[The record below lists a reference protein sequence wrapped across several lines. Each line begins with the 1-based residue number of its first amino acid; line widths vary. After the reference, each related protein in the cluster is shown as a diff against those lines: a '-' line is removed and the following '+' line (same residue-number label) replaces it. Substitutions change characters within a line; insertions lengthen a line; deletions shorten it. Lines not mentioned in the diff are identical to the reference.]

1 MLLPEHSEQLAV
13 AALPRLVLPPAA
25 LGGLHL
31 GLLVVLEGPLL
42 VPAHVPAV
50 QQDLGG
56 GAVLG
61 ADVHGQLVVFEEA
74 GGEDQEPPEVLR
86 VQVAAAAEVVTTVQE
101 SLKRSKG
108 EVKLQNSKSK
118 PVQRPC

>member
-13 AALPRLVLPPAA
+13 AALARLVLSPAA

-31 GLLVVLEGPLL
+31 GLPVVLEGPLL

-56 GAVLG
+56 SAVLG
-61 ADVHGQLVVFEEA
+61 ADVHGQLVVFEQA

-101 SLKRSKG
+101 SLVENKRS
-108 EVKLQNSKSK
+108 
-118 PVQRPC
+118 RA